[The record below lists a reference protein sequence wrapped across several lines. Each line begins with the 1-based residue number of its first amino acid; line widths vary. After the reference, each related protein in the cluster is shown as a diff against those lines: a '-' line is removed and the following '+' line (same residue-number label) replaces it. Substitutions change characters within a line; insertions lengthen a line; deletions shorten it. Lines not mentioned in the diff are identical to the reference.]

1 MDLVEYA
8 KGVVARRSEGVVAVN
23 RAVSLPGW
31 TPQTNQ
37 CHDNVKKWVSA
48 TPKHKRVFGYL
59 ICDYLDLGFWV
70 VRPHSLVELEDGALV
85 DITPRP
91 IPWQYPFVR
100 HLGSEDEFAEMAQAI
115 GITVF
120 C

>member
-1 MDLVEYA
+1 MDLIEYA
-8 KGVVARRSEGVVAVN
+8 KGVVARRSEGVIASY

-37 CHDNVKKWVSA
+37 CHDNVQKWVSA
-48 TPKHKRVFGYL
+48 TPQHKHVVGYL
-59 ICDYLDLGFWV
+59 VCDYPDLGLWI
-70 VRPHSLVELEDGALV
+70 VRSHSLVEFEDGTLV

-91 IPWQYPFVR
+91 IPWRYPFVR
-100 HLGSEDEFAEMAQAI
+100 HIGSRGKFAEMERAVEIA
-115 GITVF
+115 VS